1 MPGAIRSIL
10 AVALAVVLAALGSGC
25 ALQPPA
31 PWERELHARPAMSMT
46 ADPLEQRFL
55 SHIYAS
61 KENSS
66 GGDGIGGGGC
76 GCN

>member
-1 MPGAIRSIL
+1 MVHAGVVVMA
-10 AVALAVVLAALGSGC
+10 ALASGC

-31 PWERELHARPAMSMT
+31 PWERDLHAKPAMS
-46 ADPLEQRFL
+46 AAGDPLEQRFA

-66 GGDGIGGGGC
+66 GGDGVGGGGC